1 MDAGEFEGLLYNM
14 LSEEPFKNHRF
25 DMTDEKD
32 DYTISDY
39 VYQHF
44 GILIGETW
52 TCLTCYS
59 KNKTK
64 VLKDKSFI
72 MSLEEI

>member
-14 LSEEPFKNHRF
+14 LSEEPFNNQIF
-25 DMTDEKD
+25 YITDKKD

-39 VYQHF
+39 VFQNF

-52 TCLTCYS
+52 TCLTCHL
-59 KNKTK
+59 KKTK
-64 VLKDKSFI
+64 LLKYD
-72 MSLEEI
+72 